1 MCEQYA
7 LVACFHSLFHQ
18 FSHHDFLHTFTRV
31 QCVSVCVC
39 ASNLGCSG
47 SMRFDSIR
55 FLFPLH
61 FTHSLTHSL
70 ALQPFLIPSPRPQ
83 LNSLSQHIQSI
94 AVYINK
100 MPPSLGLRF
109 FSTLSLLFLLLV
121 LLSPTLA
128 TTSSSSSSDD
138 LDSDS
143 SNNNDRPS
151 VNYTYQPPTL
161 QQQHVFAVDSS
172 SSSLIVQN
180 TQNTSTM
187 CNKAASNPN
196 RVVLPANVTPSH
208 YTLSIVPDLKEF
220 TFGGQVAIE

>member
-1 MCEQYA
+1 MQYEQCR
-7 LVACFHSLFHQ
+7 LRVSRFDSLPLFSLHFHSLQ
-18 FSHHDFLHTFTRV
+18 TLSPTL
-31 QCVSVCVC
+31 
-39 ASNLGCSG
+39 L
-47 SMRFDSIR
+47 
-55 FLFPLH
+55 L
-61 FTHSLTHSL
+61 SLTS
-70 ALQPFLIPSPRPQ
+70 AE
-83 LNSLSQHIQSI
+83 LNSIPYPQHIQLI
-94 AVYINK
+94 TIPINM

-109 FSTLSLLFLLLV
+109 LSTLSLLSLLLL

-128 TTSSSSSSDD
+128 TPSSSSSASDD
-138 LDSDS
+138 LDNDS

-151 VNYTYQPPTL
+151 ANYSYQPPTL

-172 SSSLIVQN
+172 SSSLLVQN
-180 TQNTSTM
+180 SNQNITTM